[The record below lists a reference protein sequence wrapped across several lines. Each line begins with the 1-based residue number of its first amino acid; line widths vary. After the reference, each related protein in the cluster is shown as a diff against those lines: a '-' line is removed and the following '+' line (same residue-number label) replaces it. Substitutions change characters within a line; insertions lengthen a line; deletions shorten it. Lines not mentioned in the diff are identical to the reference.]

1 MKSKKTKTKT
11 ADIVEAPKKKKKKK
25 KAAGFGEL
33 SLPTVAGF
41 SSGARKRA
49 ARDNDF
55 KVAKAT
61 PDSTGA
67 EVGHVSDFSSSRR
80 RVQRDSRIA
89 TLIETADGIQISTDL
104 ESELRQFYT
113 TARDVKLGTYS
124 YMGVDPDFT
133 NPRKNQIRIAK
144 AMLKIQAYRD
154 RVLDIQTVLLGF
166 SNKLQSAKRL
176 AVELIH
182 ERFSEELKK
191 RGALT
196 VQSVFI
202 ESVIEPIIEKRELV
216 DMYLKRTDL
225 ILKNLDNSHFTYR
238 EVGQIG
244 NSIIS
249 RAEGAYA
256 SRN

>member
-1 MKSKKTKTKT
+1 MKSKKAKKEKVVPATKL
-11 ADIVEAPKKKKKKK
+11 KKKKK
-25 KAAGFGEL
+25 KATGFGEL
-33 SLPTVAGF
+33 ALPTVVGF
-41 SSGARKRA
+41 STSLAKRGAR
-49 ARDNDF
+49 DVDF
-55 KVAKAT
+55 KKAKRT
-61 PDSTGA
+61 PDNTGV
-67 EVGHVSDFSSSRR
+67 EVGHISDFSSSRR

-89 TLIETADGIQISTDL
+89 TLIETADGIQISTEL

-113 TARDVKLGTYS
+113 TARDVKVGTYS

-182 ERFSEELKK
+182 ERFGEELKK

-202 ESVIEPIIEKRELV
+202 DAVIEPIIEKRELV

-249 RAEGAYA
+249 RAEGAYG